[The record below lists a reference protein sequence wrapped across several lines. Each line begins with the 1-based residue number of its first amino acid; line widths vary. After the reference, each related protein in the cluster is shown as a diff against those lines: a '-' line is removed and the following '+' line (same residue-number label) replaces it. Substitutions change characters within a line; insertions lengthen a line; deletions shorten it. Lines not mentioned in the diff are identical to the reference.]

1 MVYCFSMKLKSIRTK
16 LTILLFCIALIPLL
30 IVIAFYLVNNIQNS
44 IANAKSDGL
53 LRNSI
58 VNEHI
63 TEHFERNLVGLRTVA
78 RNPMTQQYVI
88 APPEKR
94 DPLMAQTLSRTNEV
108 FNDTNNMILTDQ
120 NGDQLVRSDTYPLIN
135 VQIRRYFHEAMQGAE
150 CISDVLISLANNRM
164 ITVLAVP
171 VLDEN
176 NNAVGMVQ
184 RDYDLVALQ
193 KYIQA
198 LSTPQTRVMITD
210 SVGNI
215 VAHSA
220 RNFESNQLFSMSS
233 NPAVAAA
240 LAGKTDSIDVKM
252 ASDGSGKKERLL
264 VSYSRNEISG
274 WVIITE
280 KPYWYIWQEVVI
292 DALTAAVIGGIMLF
306 VLALVSAFIAE
317 KATRKIRAI
326 SSLVD
331 RAADESADSVSFSEL
346 GDDELG
352 QMALAINKI
361 RSSRDLYRKDAEV
374 DKLTGLLNKATFERR
389 CRREISENQ
398 SGVFSA
404 LIIIDLD
411 HFKEVNDT
419 LGHQTGDALLHDF
432 AEVLRRLFRPT
443 DPIGRFGG
451 DEFVVF
457 LNDLPGK
464 EIAMQKAKRI
474 VEMTPSILIGVGGL
488 KVSASVGI
496 SATPQ
501 HGKDYDS
508 LFSVA
513 DKSVYAVK
521 QSGRD
526 GVCFGEGEV
535 TRL

>member
-1 MVYCFSMKLKSIRTK
+1 MKLKSIRTK
-16 LTILLFCIALIPLL
+16 LTLLLFFIALIPLL
-30 IVIAFYLVNNIQNS
+30 LVIVFYLMKNIATS
-44 IANAKSDGL
+44 ISNEKSDSL

-63 TEHFERNLVGLRTVA
+63 TEHFEKSLAVLRTIA
-78 RNPMTQQYVI
+78 RNPMTQDYLRA
-88 APPEKR
+88 APESR
-94 DPLMAQTLSRTNEV
+94 SSLMEQTLNRTNEV
-108 FNDTNNMILTDQ
+108 FNDTDNMIITDQ
-120 NGDQLVRSDTYPLIN
+120 NGDQVARSDSYPLIN
-135 VQIRRYFHEAMQGAE
+135 VGHRRYFHEAMQGSE
-150 CISDVLISLANNRM
+150 YISDVLISLANNRM
-164 ITVLAVP
+164 ITVLEVP
-171 VLDEN
+171 VFDEN
-176 NNAVGMVQ
+176 NIAVGMVQ

-198 LSTPQTRVMITD
+198 FSTQRTRVMITD

-215 VAHSA
+215 VAHSS
-220 RNFESNQLFSMSS
+220 RTFESNQLFSMSS

-240 LAGKTDSIDVKM
+240 LAGKTGSIDVIQ
-252 ASDGSGKKERLL
+252 SPDGKSKKERML

-274 WVIITE
+274 WVVITE
-280 KPYWYIWQEVVI
+280 KSYRYIWQEVVI
-292 DALTAAVIGGIMLF
+292 DALSASIIGGIMLF
-306 VLALVSAFIAE
+306 ALALVSSFIAE

-326 SSLVD
+326 SNLVD
-331 RAADESADSVSFSEL
+331 QAANDSADSVSLSEL

-352 QMALAINKI
+352 KMALAINKI
-361 RSSRDLYRKDAEV
+361 RSSRDLYRKDAEI

-389 CRREISENQ
+389 CRSMLTDNQ
-398 SGVFSA
+398 PGMFSA

-474 VEMTPSILIGVGGL
+474 VEMTPSILIGVDSI
-488 KVSASVGI
+488 KVSASVGM
-496 SATPQ
+496 SASPQ
-501 HGKDYDS
+501 HGNDYDS
-508 LFSVA
+508 LFAVA
-513 DKSVYAVK
+513 DKAVYAVK
-521 QSGRD
+521 ESGRN
-526 GVCFGEGEV
+526 GACFGTDAV

>member
-1 MVYCFSMKLKSIRTK
+1 
-16 LTILLFCIALIPLL
+16 
-30 IVIAFYLVNNIQNS
+30 
-44 IANAKSDGL
+44 
-53 LRNSI
+53 
-58 VNEHI
+58 
-63 TEHFERNLVGLRTVA
+63 
-78 RNPMTQQYVI
+78 
-88 APPEKR
+88 
-94 DPLMAQTLSRTNEV
+94 
-108 FNDTNNMILTDQ
+108 
-120 NGDQLVRSDTYPLIN
+120 
-135 VQIRRYFHEAMQGAE
+135 
-150 CISDVLISLANNRM
+150 
-164 ITVLAVP
+164 
-171 VLDEN
+171 
-176 NNAVGMVQ
+176 
-184 RDYDLVALQ
+184 
-193 KYIQA
+193 
-198 LSTPQTRVMITD
+198 MITD

-240 LAGKTDSIDVKM
+240 LAGKTGSIDVKM

-292 DALTAAVIGGIMLF
+292 DALTAAVIGGIILF

-451 DEFVVF
+451 DEFV
-457 LNDLPGK
+457 
-464 EIAMQKAKRI
+464 
-474 VEMTPSILIGVGGL
+474 IGVMFTPDEAQIL
-488 KVSASVGI
+488 SDKIYDLIEKKNAELNAPYKISISVGYTYYKK
-496 SATPQ
+496 SFADFRTFL
-501 HGKDYDS
+501 S
-508 LFSVA
+508 NA
-513 DKSVYAVK
+513 DKLMYEMKAIVHREDK
-521 QSGRD
+521 LNGDDER
-526 GVCFGEGEV
+526 
-535 TRL
+535 